1 MANFNEMDLETIK
14 KRSVHGIVALTSRT
28 FILSI
33 ISQIASIIIF
43 TALSRSDVGI
53 YVVVIAI
60 QRVISF
66 FTDFGL
72 GAAIVQKKDTPT
84 ESDLSTIFTIQ
95 TIVTGIIFLTVLIF
109 KDIIGGFFNLD
120 ASGSILLV
128 SLIFT
133 VFVSS
138 FKTIPSILLE
148 RKIQF
153 HKLIIPQIVESL
165 VFNILLVILLLG
177 KVGIASFTFA
187 FLLSSLSGLPFYY
200 LISPWK
206 IKFGIHKESLSHL
219 RFGIAF
225 QAKNVLATLKDDMLT
240 VFLSKFLTLS
250 DIGYIGF
257 AQRNSFF
264 AYRYVVDSITK
275 VSFSTYSR
283 LQHDLNLLKSSIEK
297 SLFFVSAAM
306 SPIMIGLIVIMPY
319 IVKYF
324 PKWHDKWELAL
335 LSFTF
340 FSLNALISS
349 FSGILVNVLDST
361 GRVKTTLKLM
371 VIWTTLT
378 WVLTALLI
386 YLFKYN
392 GVAIASFLV
401 TLTIFY
407 TVRLVSKIVKFS
419 FFGSIS
425 KPLIAACIMGFAVY
439 FLALEYAVNLIWL
452 IPIIA
457 LGGIIYTAII
467 YFLAKEQLIEALK
480 LLIKKYE
487 TKN

>member
-1 MANFNEMDLETIK
+1 MTTFEELDLATIK
-14 KRSVHGIVALTSRT
+14 KRSVHGVVALVSRT
-28 FILSI
+28 LILNI
-33 ISQIASIIIF
+33 ISQIASIVIF
-43 TALSRSDVGI
+43 TALSRPDVGI
-53 YVVVIAI
+53 YIVILAI

-72 GAAIVQKKDTPT
+72 GAALVQKKEAPID
-84 ESDLSTIFTIQ
+84 SDLSTTFTIQ
-95 TIVTGIIFLTVLIF
+95 AIITGFIFLIVFVF
-109 KDIIGGFFNLD
+109 KDVIGSFFKLD
-120 ASGSILLV
+120 TAGSILLV

-133 VFVSS
+133 IFVSS

-177 KVGIASFTFA
+177 KVGITSFTFA
-187 FLLSSLSGLPFYY
+187 FLLSSLAGLPFYY

-206 IKFGIHKESLSHL
+206 MKFGIEKKSLAHL

-225 QAKNVLATLKDDMLT
+225 QAKNVLATLKDDILT
-240 VFLSKFLTLS
+240 ILLSKFITFS
-250 DIGYIGF
+250 DIGSIGF

-264 AYRYVVDSITK
+264 AYRYVVDSVTK

-283 LQHDLNLLKSSIEK
+283 VQHDLTLLKSSIEK
-297 SLFFVSAAM
+297 SLFFVSSAM
-306 SPIMIGLIVIMPY
+306 SPIMIGLIVVMPY

-324 PKWHDKWELAL
+324 PRWHDKWEPAL
-335 LSFTF
+335 FSFTF
-340 FSLNALISS
+340 FSLNALVSS

-361 GRVKTTLKLM
+361 GRVKTTLRLM

-378 WVLTALLI
+378 WVLTGILI

-407 TVRLVSKIVKFS
+407 TVHLVKKIVKFS
-419 FFGSIS
+419 FFGSIL
-425 KPLIAACIMGFAVY
+425 KPLIAASIMGVVVY
-439 FLALEYAVNLIWL
+439 FLSQKFVTNLIWL
-452 IPIIA
+452 IPVII
-457 LGGIIYTAII
+457 LGGIIYIVII
-467 YFLAKEQLIEALK
+467 YLLEKEKLK
-480 LLIKKYE
+480 EGLRLVTNKV
-487 TKN
+487 